1 MESRKKNFR
10 TMGIVLFYA
19 GFLAGMVLFIL
30 MNWAYFEAYFYFGYT
45 APADMAL
52 TNLRC
57 PLMMTSAES
66 GQVTASISNNS
77 DLDLTIPVRTEFS
90 YFGASKLDK
99 VDYPLAMGQTQNL
112 SWTVTKENMVFGHLI
127 LARVFVYSSF
137 TLPSRSATCG
147 TVVVGLPG
155 LTGIELFIIVLV
167 FSLVC
172 MAAGWGL
179 WIAGN
184 LPFQAPGLIAT
195 RAMAIFTVAVVLGL
209 IAGYIGW
216 WGLGLICTVA
226 CVLMIFSVGSYYIQK
241 A

>member
-1 MESRKKNFR
+1 MESRKKIFR
-10 TMGIVLFYA
+10 TLGIILFYA
-19 GFLAGMVLFIL
+19 GILAGMVTFIL

-45 APADMAL
+45 APADKSL

-57 PLMMTSAES
+57 PLLLTAEEE
-66 GQVTASISNNS
+66 GQVTASITNNA
-77 DLDLTIPVRTEFS
+77 DRDLTIPVRTEFS
-90 YFGASKLDK
+90 YYGASTLDK
-99 VDYPLAMGQTQNL
+99 VTYPVAMGQTQNL
-112 SWTVTKENMVFGHLI
+112 SWTVTKDNMVFGHLI

-155 LTGIELFIIVLV
+155 VTGIELFIIVLV
-167 FSLVC
+167 FSLAS

-184 LPFQAPGLIAT
+184 RLVLVDGLIAT
-195 RAMAIFTVAVVLGL
+195 RAMTFFTIAVVLGL
-209 IAGYIGW
+209 IAGVIGW

-226 CVLMIFSVGSYYIQK
+226 CVLLIITVGGYYIQK